1 MIENDEQ
8 LSQANVAIE
17 RLQTALAALRAR
29 VGVANPEMFAAMA
42 EDYAESIYAIR
53 ADIDAYL
60 GLRAAV
66 DASVPLWMVL
76 EGSRVSGRDI
86 SSRLLSE
93 WLGNFRKAVFGVA
106 AFLESGQ
113 LRFGGRPEAWLLN
126 ATDPHVLAVAP
137 GSIRIGL
144 RLPSQLVQAD
154 LFDEADAQAEA
165 SSHRALDYLLEVAG
179 WASSGQVNPPLDRGM
194 DNDTLSVVARFASKL
209 APSPRSTV
217 RSVTF
222 TGTSVPSVEPLRLV
236 AESRERLTGLVK
248 LLAQVTD
255 ETVFGQIREID
266 LDARRI
272 ILRERGEG
280 MPDLKG
286 QVPAELMDKAERL
299 LHKNVVVTGLISS
312 ASPDTISISDI
323 SEASAV

>member
-8 LSQANVAIE
+8 LTQAHGAIA
-17 RLQTALAALRAR
+17 RLESALSALRAR
-29 VGVANPEMFAAMA
+29 VGLANPKMFAAMA
-42 EDYAESIYAIR
+42 EDYADSIYGIR

-60 GLRAAV
+60 GLRTTATE
-66 DASVPLWMVL
+66 SVPLWMVL
-76 EGSRVSGRDI
+76 EGGRVSGRDI

-93 WLGNFRKAVFGVA
+93 WLGNFRKAVYGVA
-106 AFLESGQ
+106 SFLETGQ
-113 LRFGGRPEAWLLN
+113 LRFGGRPEAALLN

-154 LFDEADAQAEA
+154 LFDEADAEVEA
-165 SSHRALDYLLEVAG
+165 SSRRALEYLLEVAA
-179 WASSGQVNPPLDRGM
+179 WASTGEVNPPLDRGM
-194 DNDTLSVVARFASKL
+194 DADTLSVVARFASKL

-222 TGTSVPSVEPLRLV
+222 SGASVPFAEPLRLM

-248 LLAQVTD
+248 LLAHVTE
-255 ETVFGQIREID
+255 ETVSGQIREID

-286 QVPAELMDKAERL
+286 HVPAELMETAERL
-299 LHKNVVVTGLISS
+299 LHRSVVVKGLVSS
-312 ASPDTISISDI
+312 ASPDTISISEI
-323 SEASAV
+323 TEASAI